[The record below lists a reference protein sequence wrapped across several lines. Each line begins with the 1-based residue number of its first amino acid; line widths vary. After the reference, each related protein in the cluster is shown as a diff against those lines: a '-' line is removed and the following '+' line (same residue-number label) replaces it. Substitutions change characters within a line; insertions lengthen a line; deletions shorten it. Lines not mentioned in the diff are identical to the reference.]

1 VGEKVRVM
9 VGEKG
14 RVQGG
19 KRGKGYGW
27 EKVGMVKCGVKW
39 EVMDGENG
47 GKVKGGERVRVMGV
61 KKEKS

>member
-1 VGEKVRVM
+1 MGKRVRVM
-9 VGEKG
+9 VGKKG
-14 RVQGG
+14 RVKGG

-47 GKVKGGERVRVMGV
+47 GKVKGGERHP
-61 KKEKS
+61 